1 MRSFVVGQIWCYF
14 NAFFPCRQFNMLLN
28 ALPTRSPWP
37 DPGEGSSNH
46 PGDEVPKSIT
56 LLVEDLVAAAGSKT
70 IVDFVPYYH
79 LR

>member
-1 MRSFVVGQIWCYF
+1 MHFSLVDNLICYSMHYPQEELGRILEK
-14 NAFFPCRQFNMLLN
+14 ARR
-28 ALPTRSPWP
+28 AT
-37 DPGEGSSNH
+37 

>member
-1 MRSFVVGQIWCYF
+1 MHFSLVDNLICYSMHYPQEVLGRILEE
-14 NAFFPCRQFNMLLN
+14 ARR
-28 ALPTRSPWP
+28 AT
-37 DPGEGSSNH
+37 

>member
-1 MRSFVVGQIWCYF
+1 MHYPQEVLGRILEE
-14 NAFFPCRQFNMLLN
+14 ARR
-28 ALPTRSPWP
+28 AT
-37 DPGEGSSNH
+37 

>member
-1 MRSFVVGQIWCYF
+1 MHYPQEVLGRILEK
-14 NAFFPCRQFNMLLN
+14 ARR
-28 ALPTRSPWP
+28 AT
-37 DPGEGSSNH
+37 

-56 LLVEDLVAAAGSKT
+56 LLVASCRNVEDLVAAAGSKT